1 VVCLLRRRFEFSR
14 YAFVSNRIIITFMKS
29 FITPQKLTKGSL
41 AGNLLIATSV
51 VQDSCFERSVI
62 YLSSHSDEGA
72 MGMIINYPVEK
83 VEMKDIL
90 DQLDIDSQI
99 KLREFPIHFGGPVEA
114 NRGFVVHSSDYV
126 ANDSMSEENGIV
138 VTANVSVLQEL
149 AQGKGPDQGMLVLG
163 YAGWS
168 AGQLESEIELGSWI
182 VVPASKKLVFDT
194 DNEIKWNVA
203 IATLG
208 FDMGHYSTTVGHA

>member
-1 VVCLLRRRFEFSR
+1 MAINEPFSKDK
-14 YAFVSNRIIITFMKS
+14 IT
-29 FITPQKLTKGSL
+29 SL
-41 AGNLLIATSV
+41 AGHLLIATPV
-51 VQDSCFERSVI
+51 VQDSCFARSVI
-62 YLSSHSDEGA
+62 YMCSHNEEGA
-72 MGMIINYPVEK
+72 MGMIINYPVDN

-90 DQLDIDSQI
+90 EQLEIDSQI

-114 NRGFVVHSSDYV
+114 NRGFVVHSADYSTD
-126 ANDSMSEENGIV
+126 DSLIEKNGVV
-138 VTANVSVLQEL
+138 VTANISILQEL
-149 AQGKGPDQGMLVLG
+149 EQGKGPNQGMLVLG

-168 AGQLESEIELGSWI
+168 AGQLESEIEAGSWI